1 MVSFSLEE
9 LQSHYENFKRVSDHC
24 AQTADYNAFAD
35 LFTDDCVYVEHVF
48 GEMHGRE
55 AVRQWI
61 VPLMKTYPNNKMIKY
76 THDWV
81 YFDAGTAEM
90 VFCARTHM
98 ADVGD
103 GMDYT
108 ATNWTRLKYAGLGL
122 FSLEEDIYNRANF
135 VALIERWEA
144 AAQQATP

>member
-1 MVSFSLEE
+1 
-9 LQSHYENFKRVSDHC
+9 
-24 AQTADYNAFAD
+24 
-35 LFTDDCVYVEHVF
+35 
-48 GEMHGRE
+48 MHGRE
-55 AVRQWI
+55 AVRAVDRSIDARRTRTTRWS
-61 VPLMKTYPNNKMIKY
+61 KY

-108 ATNWTRLKYAGLGL
+108 ATNWTRLKYAGGGL
-122 FSLEEDIYNRANF
+122 FSLEEDIYNPANF
-135 VALIERWEA
+135 VALIQRWEA
-144 AAQQATP
+144 AAQRRMPGEPHV